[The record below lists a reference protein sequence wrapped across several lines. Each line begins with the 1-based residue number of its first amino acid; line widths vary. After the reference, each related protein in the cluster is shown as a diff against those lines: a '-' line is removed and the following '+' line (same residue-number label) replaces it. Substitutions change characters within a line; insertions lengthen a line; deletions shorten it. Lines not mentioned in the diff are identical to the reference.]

1 MQRLLPSLL
10 AVATIAASP
19 SLAEAAPPPP
29 VDAPTTIPPE
39 GIGLIVGGAMAVG
52 GGIALAGIGF
62 SECSPSDPTCDE
74 AERRKWGYAGL
85 GITAA
90 GVGLTAAGA
99 VVKQRFDAWRDQRKL
114 RVPKRGNGLFVGG
127 GTLLGFAGL
136 AWGVTADGSKRAA
149 ILGTIWTL
157 GGAGMIA
164 GGAVMRVRYRKWK
177 QQRFAY
183 ALAPLSLPRGGGVAI
198 SGRF

>member
-1 MQRLLPSLL
+1 M
-10 AVATIAASP
+10 P
-19 SLAEAAPPPP
+19 SLAEAAPPP
-29 VDAPTTIPPE
+29 VDASSKIPPE

-62 SECSPSDPTCDE
+62 SKCSPTDLLCDE
-74 AERRKWGYAGL
+74 AERRKWGYAGI

-90 GVGLTAAGA
+90 GVGLTAAGG
-99 VVKQRFDAWRDQRKL
+99 VVKQRFNLWRDEQKL

-136 AWGVTADGSKRAA
+136 AWGATADGSKRAA
-149 ILGTIWTL
+149 IVATIWTL

-177 QQRFAY
+177 QQRFDY
-183 ALAPLSLPRGGGVAI
+183 ALAPMSLPRGGGVAI